1 LLWAP
6 VDLRIGGALTRGYS
20 GLGQIPLRHS
30 NSIDKA
36 THLHYGLVCMTHIT
50 DLLVFLNQVLNFVEL
65 NSIFHMFCMGDFN
78 DIMHAKVR
86 AFCY

>member
-1 LLWAP
+1 

-36 THLHYGLVCMTHIT
+36 THLHYGLVCIYGDPHHRLTS
-50 DLLVFLNQVLNFVEL
+50 FLNQVLNFVEL

-86 AFCY
+86 AFCC